1 MKTITIRDFRT
12 RPSAVR
18 ESLASEEQTLLTAN
32 GRPFALV
39 TPVTATNYAEVSR
52 ALQQVRA
59 QMAVRALRGASAKS
73 GLDQLTPDIVNAEIK
88 ASRKDQRSKLRKL
101 KR

>member
-12 RPSAVR
+12 RPGAVR

-32 GRPFALV
+32 GHPFALV

-59 QMAVRALRGASAKS
+59 QMAARALRAASVKS
-73 GLDQLTPDIVNAEIK
+73 GIEQLSPEDIDTEIR
-88 ASRKDQRSKLRKL
+88 ASRKDRRSKRRKL